1 MPITTLFRVILISG
15 LVTSIVGIIA
25 GFSLSET
32 LPPILQEYLLQAEK
46 KEVSN
51 FEMVFLLVASL
62 ALLALLV
69 LLPVSTAG
77 LWKFKRWART
87 LYIVISIV
95 FIPLSIFVGP
105 IVMNSWEAMF
115 NEIAILLEG
124 ILIAMIFMGPIS
136 EKFKHVAVTKTS

>member
-62 ALLALLV
+62 ALLV
-69 LLPVSTAG
+69 LLPVSTVG

-95 FIPLSIFVGP
+95 FIPLSIFFGP

-124 ILIAMIFMGPIS
+124 ILIAMMFMGPIS

>member
-1 MPITTLFRVILISG
+1 MSITTLFRVILISG

-62 ALLALLV
+62 ALLV
-69 LLPVSTAG
+69 LLPVSTVG

-124 ILIAMIFMGPIS
+124 ILIAMMFMGPIS
-136 EKFKHVAVTKTS
+136 EKFKHVAVT

>member
-62 ALLALLV
+62 ALLV
-69 LLPVSTAG
+69 LLPVSTVG

-124 ILIAMIFMGPIS
+124 ILIAMMFMGPIS

>member
-1 MPITTLFRVILISG
+1 MSITTLFRVILISG

-62 ALLALLV
+62 ALLV
-69 LLPVSTAG
+69 LLPVSTVG

-124 ILIAMIFMGPIS
+124 ILIAMMFMGPIS
-136 EKFKHVAVTKTS
+136 EKFKHVAVIKTS

>member
-1 MPITTLFRVILISG
+1 MSITTLFRVILISG

-62 ALLALLV
+62 ALLV
-69 LLPVSTAG
+69 LLPVSTVG

-124 ILIAMIFMGPIS
+124 ILIAMMFMGPIS

>member
-1 MPITTLFRVILISG
+1 
-15 LVTSIVGIIA
+15 
-25 GFSLSET
+25 
-32 LPPILQEYLLQAEK
+32 
-46 KEVSN
+46 EVSN

-62 ALLALLV
+62 ALLV
-69 LLPVSTAG
+69 LLPVSTVG

-124 ILIAMIFMGPIS
+124 ILIAMMFMGPIS